1 MVAKQRDE
9 DHETG
14 RTRTTLTLGNDALR
28 LIRRRAEASGQ
39 TLGAAATALILEA
52 GQQPDSED
60 EEPLPPYVFPPRPG
74 EPPVT
79 MELVNRLRD
88 ELL

>member
-1 MVAKQRDE
+1 MVAKQRDD
-9 DHETG
+9 DHESGT
-14 RTRTTLTLGNDALR
+14 TRTTLTLGNEALR

-39 TLGAAATALILEA
+39 TLGEVATALILEA
-52 GQQPDSED
+52 GERTASED
-60 EEPLPPYVFPPRPG
+60 EESLPPYVFPPRPG

-79 MELVNRLRD
+79 MDLVNRLRD